1 MTSPL
6 LWILA
11 ENVEYSYAGFQIH
24 LQNLQHQHNLTESH
38 RRFLLDV
45 FAEMSEINFSL
56 VCRIKTFLDTV
67 DVSDDK
73 YVYPDTVKHEIKRIG
88 GQIYANGGLDA
99 MRISYYTLT
108 KILMTNQSATD
119 LQHLW
124 DGIGE
129 WEM

>member
-11 ENVEYSYAGFQIH
+11 ENVGYSYAGFQIH
-24 LQNLQHQHNLTESH
+24 LQNLQHQQNLSESH
-38 RRFLLDV
+38 RRFLKDV
-45 FAEMSEINFSL
+45 FAEMSEINFWL

-67 DVSDDK
+67 DVSDDN

-99 MRISYYTLT
+99 MHISYYTLT
-108 KILMTNQSATD
+108 RILKRHRPAAS
-119 LQHLW
+119 LGW
-124 DGIGE
+124 DRRMGDVII
-129 WEM
+129 